1 MIEVAAGTALSPHV
15 ERDATERSSEAVY
28 VSKIHRK
35 VSEIPCY
42 QCVNQRPLLSFYNDR
57 ASSNDGT
64 FMLTQELSPSL
75 ACVVGGAQISRAR
88 SRRVCVVNRSFGVD
102 VSPAPSSWPD
112 FGDAVIARDEH
123 Q

>member
-15 ERDATERSSEAVY
+15 ERDAMERSSEAVY

-75 ACVVGGAQISRAR
+75 ACVVGGAQISRVR
-88 SRRVCVVNRSFGVD
+88 SRRGVRGQQI
-102 VSPAPSSWPD
+102 VWCRCLAGSLKLARFWRC
-112 FGDAVIARDEH
+112 GDSAG
-123 Q
+123 